1 MCPHIVAAHKSR
13 VRHVAHTIRRILTL
27 MWLMNN
33 ASPNQRSPHQGARQ
47 AETETRRIKTNRRK
61 RAKHEKQSA
70 EKGRSTHLWA
80 CGRAYCVSGVHALA
94 YACASSLNT
103 NIVAREPSRR
113 VWRSTRAWLEMEG
126 GGGKGE
132 GKAPGAG
139 ARKQNLRGGR
149 GDGREPGWGAQ
160 EEEWGRA
167 PTLPY
172 DGSPKK
178 YVLG

>member
-13 VRHVAHTIRRILTL
+13 MRHVAHTIRRILTL
-27 MWLMNN
+27 IWLMNN

-47 AETETRRIKTNRRK
+47 AEKETRRIKTNRRK

-94 YACASSLNT
+94 YACASSLTT

-126 GGGKGE
+126 GGE
-132 GKAPGAG
+132 GRLRGRENLPGTRRTRGRESREGG
-139 ARKQNLRGGR
+139 ARGII
-149 GDGREPGWGAQ
+149 GACTY
-160 EEEWGRA
+160 
-167 PTLPY
+167 PTTDP
-172 DGSPKK
+172 PRNTT
-178 YVLG
+178 